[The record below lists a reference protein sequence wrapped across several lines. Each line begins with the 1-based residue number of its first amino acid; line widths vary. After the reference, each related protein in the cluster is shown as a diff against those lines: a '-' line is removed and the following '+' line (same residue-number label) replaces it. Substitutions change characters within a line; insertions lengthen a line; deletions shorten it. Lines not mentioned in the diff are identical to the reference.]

1 MDKPTLVVIGNGM
14 AGARLVET
22 LCELAPARYRILM
35 IGDEAHA
42 AYNRIMLTPVL
53 SGEKSFD
60 DIMTHDAQ
68 WYERHGV
75 TFMASSPVTA
85 IDREVRTVLVRE
97 QSLRYDH
104 LVIATG
110 SRPFMPCL
118 PGMDLPGI
126 YGFRNQHDVENI
138 LRGDYAGQ
146 PAVVIGG
153 GVLGVE
159 AAAALALRGMQVSIL
174 HRGPYLMDQLLDE
187 HAAELL
193 RVSLLSRGIETV
205 LQAETVAYLASDTGS
220 VQAVK
225 LRDDREIPALRV
237 VVAAGVRPDIALAQA
252 AGLECA
258 RGILVSDKLHTSDPH
273 ISAIGECCQLGELT
287 FGLVAPCW
295 QQADTLAARL
305 AGVDAEP
312 FTVQNV
318 PLRLKVTG
326 IDLFCAGELHGDQQ
340 AQIHTTFDPFDG
352 HYRRLLLRDNQL
364 KGVLLWGDISDGPD
378 YFSRFGN
385 PSIPQA
391 PLSVFN
397 LTETHHGKTPAMTLK
412 PPTESLSH
420 EIARSDA
427 MSKPVLVIAG
437 HGMVGHHFLQQ
448 LVERELHLQYQVIVF
463 AEEPSPAYDRVHLSE
478 FFSGRSAESLSMV
491 EAGFFESTG
500 IELRLAHG
508 IEHIDTLHR
517 FVVDRQGRQTA
528 YDLLVLAT
536 GSYPFVPPIPGN
548 DAPGCLVYRTLED
561 LVAIQACAE
570 QGTIGVVVGGGL
582 LGLEAA
588 NALKHLGLQ
597 THVVEFAPR
606 LMGVQLDEGGA
617 AMLRRKIEAL
627 GVQVH
632 TGKETR
638 EIVAGET
645 QRYRM
650 QFADGSHL
658 ETDLVLFSAGI
669 RPRDQLARECGLE
682 VGPRGGIVI
691 NDQCRTSDPAIFA
704 IGECALWNG
713 QIFGLVAPGYQ
724 MARTLADTLSGSDVA
739 FKGAD
744 MSTKLKLLGV
754 EVASVG
760 DAHGRTPG
768 SQSYSWVD
776 GPAEVYKKIVVS
788 QDSKRLL
795 GAVLVGDSN
804 QYSTLLQ
811 MILNDM
817 PLPAS
822 PEGLIL
828 PASAGAAP
836 HSLGVAA
843 LPDGAQICSCHNVSK
858 SDICDAVKG
867 GCGDMAAIKSCTKA
881 ATGCGGC
888 AALTKQVMEFALT
901 EMGIDVKKDVCEH
914 FAYSRQEIYHLV
926 RMDNLRSFDELIAR
940 HGHGHGCEICK
951 PLVGSILASC
961 WNDYLL
967 KPQHLPLQDTND
979 RYFANIQKDGTYSV
993 VPRVPAG
1000 EITPDGLIAIG
1011 LVAKRYNLYTKITGG
1026 QRVDLFGARLEQLPE
1041 IWQQLVDAGFETGHA
1056 YGKSLRT
1063 VKSCVGSNWCRYG
1076 VQDSTALALQL
1087 ESRYK
1092 GLRSPHKIKMAVSGC
1107 TRECAEAQSKDVG
1120 VIATDK
1126 GWNLYVCGN
1135 GGMKPRHADLLAQ
1148 DMSTEALIRTVDRF
1162 LMFYIRTADRL
1173 QRTSTWMDNLEGG
1186 MDYLR
1191 QVVLEDSLNIGAE
1204 LESEMNAVV
1213 GTYQCEWQTT
1223 LADPDRLALF
1233 RPFVNS
1239 NQPDEAVVMV
1249 EERQQVRPANAEE
1262 RAALKPVVVNQPVI
1276 AVQGWVDVCE
1286 LSEIPA
1292 NAGMAARLANRQIAL
1307 FHLPDHPQQ
1316 VFALSNH
1323 EPDSDANVLARGLV
1337 GDVKGEPVVISPL
1350 YKQRFRLLDGRSMDD
1365 AHSALSVWP
1374 VKVDGGRVWVQ
1385 EQPLNRVAR
1394 VPENI
1399 ETVSL

>member
-1 MDKPTLVVIGNGM
+1 MDKPTLIVIGNGM
-14 AGARLVET
+14 AGVRLVER
-22 LCELAPARYRILM
+22 LCERAPDRYRILV
-35 IGDEAHA
+35 IGEENQP
-42 AYNRIMLTPVL
+42 AYNRILLTPVL
-53 SGEKSFD
+53 AGEKHFD
-60 DIMTHDAQ
+60 EIVTHDAQ
-68 WYERHGV
+68 WYKGHNV
-75 TFMASSPVTA
+75 TFIAGEAATEINRA
-85 IDREVRTVLVRE
+85 ARRVRAGGRVFD
-97 QSLRYDH
+97 YDH
-104 LVIATG
+104 LVLATG
-110 SRPFMPCL
+110 SRPFMPPV
-118 PGMDLPGI
+118 PGAQLQGI
-126 YGFRNQHDVENI
+126 HGFRNQQDVENI
-138 LRGDYAGQ
+138 LRGEDDGQ
-146 PAVVIGG
+146 PVAVIGG

-159 AAAALALRGMQVSIL
+159 TAAALALRGMQVSLL
-174 HRGPYLMDQLLDE
+174 HRGAHLMDSQLDE
-187 HAAELL
+187 HTAELL
-193 RVSLLSRGIETV
+193 RVSLGTRGIRSV
-205 LQAETVAYLASDTGS
+205 LQAQTVAYAGDPSGNVRAVILSDG
-220 VQAVK
+220 
-225 LRDDREIPALRV
+225 REIPARRV

-252 AGLECA
+252 AGLDCD
-258 RGILVSDKLHTSDPH
+258 RGILVSDTLQTTDPA
-273 ISAIGECCQLGELT
+273 ISAIGECCQQGNLT
-287 FGLVAPCW
+287 AGLVAPCW
-295 QQADTLAARL
+295 QQAEALAARL
-305 AGVDAEP
+305 AGAPVVSSVEHRA
-312 FTVQNV
+312 

-326 IDLFCAGELHGDQQ
+326 IDLFCAGELHGGDGE
-340 AQIHTTFDPFDG
+340 QIHTMSDPVDG

-364 KGVLLWGDISDGPD
+364 TGVLLWGDISDGPA
-378 YFSRFGN
+378 YFARISN
-385 PSIPQA
+385 PVIHRM
-391 PLSVFN
+391 PLSIFSPGD
-397 LTETHHGKTPAMTLK
+397 EPAADGL
-412 PPTESLSH
+412 PPVKSEQLPAGVT
-420 EIARSDA
+420 RSTV
-427 MSKPVLVIAG
+427 MSKPVLVMAG

-463 AEEPSPAYDRVHLSE
+463 AEEKSPAYDRVHLSE
-478 FFSGRSAESLSMV
+478 FFSGRSAESLSVV
-491 EAGFFESTG
+491 EEGFFESTG
-500 IELRLAHG
+500 IELRLGHSIG
-508 IEHIDTLHR
+508 HIDTRHR
-517 FVVDRQGRQTA
+517 FVVDHQGRQTA

-548 DAPGCLVYRTLED
+548 DAPGCLVYRTLDD
-561 LVAIQACAE
+561 LAAIQACAAT
-570 QGTIGVVVGGGL
+570 GKTGVVVGGGL

-617 AMLRRKIEAL
+617 AMLRRKVEAL
-627 GVQVH
+627 DVQVH

-638 EIVAGET
+638 AIVTGET
-645 QRYRM
+645 CRYRM
-650 QFADGSHL
+650 EFADGGHL

-669 RPRDQLARECGLE
+669 RPRDQLAKECGLE

-724 MARTLADTLSGSDVA
+724 MARTLADTLSGSEVA

-788 QDSKRLL
+788 QDGKRLL

-804 QYSTLLQ
+804 EYSTLLQ
-811 MILNDM
+811 MMLNDM

-822 PEGLIL
+822 PENLIL
-828 PASAGAAP
+828 PVSAGAAP
-836 HSLGVAA
+836 HTPGVAA

-867 GCGDMAAIKSCTKA
+867 GCGDMAAVKACTKA

-901 EMGIDVKKDVCEH
+901 EMGVEVKKDVCEH

-926 RMDNLRSFDELIAR
+926 RMGKLRSFDELIEK
-940 HGHGHGCEICK
+940 HGHGRGCEICK

-993 VPRVPAG
+993 VPRIPAG

-1011 LVAKRYNLYTKITGG
+1011 QIAKRYNLYTKITGG

-1063 VKSCVGSNWCRYG
+1063 VKSCVGSSWCRYG
-1076 VQDSTALALQL
+1076 VQDSTRLALQL
-1087 ESRYK
+1087 ENRYK

-1120 VIATDK
+1120 VIATEK

-1148 DMSTEALIRTVDRF
+1148 DMSTEDLIRTVDRF

-1191 QVVLEDSLNIGAE
+1191 QVVLEDSLHIGAE

-1239 NQPDEAVVMV
+1239 SEPDETVVMV
-1249 EERQQVRPANAEE
+1249 TERQQVRPATSQE
-1262 RAALKPVVVNQPVI
+1262 RAVIAVNAVNPPVM
-1276 AVQGWVDVCE
+1276 AVQGWVALCD
-1286 LSEIPA
+1286 LSAIPA

-1350 YKQRFRLLDGRSMDD
+1350 YKQRFRLHDGRSVDD
-1365 AHSALSVWP
+1365 AQTTLNVWP
-1374 VKVDGGRVWVQ
+1374 VKVENGRVWVQ
-1385 EQPLNRVAR
+1385 EQPGVKTADTD
-1394 VPENI
+1394 I
-1399 ETVSL
+1399 IATVSV